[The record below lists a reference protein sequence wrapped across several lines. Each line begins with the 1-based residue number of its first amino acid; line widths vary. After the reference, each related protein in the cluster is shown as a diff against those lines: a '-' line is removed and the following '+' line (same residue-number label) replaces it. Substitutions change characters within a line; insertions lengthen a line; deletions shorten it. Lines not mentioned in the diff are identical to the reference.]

1 METPTK
7 EYRLRRIRAQRRLM
21 KALHEVGAL
30 HEAWYVVDIELA
42 KRERALLDEIC
53 REQVQRVV
61 A

>member
-1 METPTK
+1 
-7 EYRLRRIRAQRRLM
+7 M

-30 HEAWYVVDIELA
+30 EETWHVVDIELA
-42 KRERALLDEIC
+42 KRERSLLDEIC